1 MAVRLWHLAGA
12 CLLASAPV
20 LALNPGAATT
30 SAPGGTGQ
38 SDTANQPS
46 RASLLSAAMV
56 NAYLDGFARDDEMLS
71 AVVSRQF
78 GANLSPEKR
87 QFAMAQQR
95 RVFASPGLKRFST
108 RIVTAQIA
116 QGATKEELL
125 EAMGVAAISRTGK
138 GLARLPLV
146 KRRAF
151 TEYLQQMYQ
160 GLPGEQCNLL
170 MDPKTSAVMLRQV
183 EGLWIGGLPQARFE
197 QAVSLYTEA
206 TLAQLD
212 APETPAPVKPNE
224 VKQTEQATARFEA
237 ALLRQAQRQFS
248 PEALARI
255 ESAQGQAR
263 ETCEFGALMTQ
274 TLQQMPDADFLRASA
289 ALFEDL

>member
-1 MAVRLWHLAGA
+1 
-12 CLLASAPV
+12 
-20 LALNPGAATT
+20 
-30 SAPGGTGQ
+30 
-38 SDTANQPS
+38 
-46 RASLLSAAMV
+46 
-56 NAYLDGFARDDEMLS
+56 
-71 AVVSRQF
+71 
-78 GANLSPEKR
+78 
-87 QFAMAQQR
+87 
-95 RVFASPGLKRFST
+95 
-108 RIVTAQIA
+108 
-116 QGATKEELL
+116 
-125 EAMGVAAISRTGK
+125 MGVAAISRTGK
-138 GLARLPLV
+138 GLARLSLA